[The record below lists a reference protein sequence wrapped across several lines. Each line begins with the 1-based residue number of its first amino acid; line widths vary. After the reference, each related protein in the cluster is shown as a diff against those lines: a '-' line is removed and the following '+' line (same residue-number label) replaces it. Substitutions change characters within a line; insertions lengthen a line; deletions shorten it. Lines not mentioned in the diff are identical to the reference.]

1 MNDEKQ
7 SKKPWFGPKRI
18 SYGISPQTS
27 QRWLIVA
34 IVTVIIIVVVR
45 LAATDARV
53 LTDTLR

>member
-7 SKKPWFGPKRI
+7 SKKPWFGRKRI
-18 SYGISPQTS
+18 SYGISLQTW

-45 LAATDARV
+45 LAV
-53 LTDTLR
+53 H